1 MNLSNKPLIS
11 VIIPYYNHNRF
22 VKKTL
27 DSILEDTYPNK
38 EIIII
43 NDGSTELDSS
53 NLENWIDTNR
63 NFINI
68 IYKKRT
74 NKGITKT
81 LNEMI
86 NLSSGKYIALIA
98 SDDYFINNTFSK
110 RVDIL
115 ENNKTKLMLVADAI
129 VVDDDG
135 KLLFE
140 SAMFEQRKAPK
151 KNYFTDSGLK
161 KEIIKRWSFVGP
173 TSFMNKKIFDIVGNY
188 NENLLIEDWDFYLRV
203 VSKDLMLFFYV
214 KVAAYRWHENN
225 ISKDETKNYLRD
237 LCACETQKINIKNFK
252 FPYNVLLWLRTKK
265 CFKRLIQ
272 KYKK

>member
-1 MNLSNKPLIS
+1 MNLSNKPLVS
-11 VIIPYYNHNRF
+11 VLIPYYNHNRF

-135 KLLFE
+135 KLLFQ
-140 SAMFEQRKAPK
+140 SAMFE
-151 KNYFTDSGLK
+151 
-161 KEIIKRWSFVGP
+161 
-173 TSFMNKKIFDIVGNY
+173 
-188 NENLLIEDWDFYLRV
+188 
-203 VSKDLMLFFYV
+203 
-214 KVAAYRWHENN
+214 
-225 ISKDETKNYLRD
+225 
-237 LCACETQKINIKNFK
+237 
-252 FPYNVLLWLRTKK
+252 
-265 CFKRLIQ
+265 
-272 KYKK
+272 

>member
-1 MNLSNKPLIS
+1 MNLENKPLVS
-11 VIIPYYNHNRF
+11 VVIPYYNHNIF
-22 VKKTL
+22 VRKTL

-43 NDGSTELDSS
+43 NDGSTESDSS
-53 NLENWIDTNR
+53 ELEKWIENNH

-68 IYKKRT
+68 IYKKRE

-81 LNEMI
+81 INEMI
-86 NLSSGKYIALIA
+86 KLSSGKYIALIA

-115 ENNKTKLMLVADAI
+115 ESNKSKLMLVSDAI
-129 VVDDDG
+129 VVDDYG
-135 KLLFE
+135 ELLFK
-140 SAMFEQRKAPK
+140 SAMFEQRKSPK

-173 TSFMNKKIFDIVGNY
+173 TSFINKKLFDIVGFY

-203 VSKDLMLFFYV
+203 VSKDLMLFFDER
-214 KVAAYRWHENN
+214 VAAYRWHEKN
-225 ISKDETKNYLRD
+225 ISKDKTKEYLRD
-237 LCACETQKINIKNFK
+237 LCAYETQRDNVKNFR
-252 FPYNVLLWLRTKK
+252 FPYNLILWLRSKK
-265 CFKRLIQ
+265 CFKRLIK

>member
-1 MNLSNKPLIS
+1 MNLSNKPLVS
-11 VIIPYYNHNRF
+11 VLIPYYNHNRF

-135 KLLFE
+135 KLLFQ

-173 TSFMNKKIFDIVGNY
+173 TSFINKELFDIVGNY

-203 VSKDLMLFFYV
+203 VSKDLMLFFFDFL
-214 KVAAYRWHENN
+214 ATYRVHENN
-225 ISKDETKNYLRD
+225 ISKDET
-237 LCACETQKINIKNFK
+237 
-252 FPYNVLLWLRTKK
+252 
-265 CFKRLIQ
+265 
-272 KYKK
+272 

>member
-1 MNLSNKPLIS
+1 MNLENNPLVS
-11 VIIPYYNHNRF
+11 VIIPYYNHNMF
-22 VKKTL
+22 VEKTL
-27 DSILEDTYPNK
+27 NSILEDTYPNK

-43 NDGSTELDSS
+43 NDGSTEHDSS
-53 NLENWIDTNR
+53 NLNKWIEKNSG
-63 NFINI
+63 FINI
-68 IYKKRT
+68 IYKKRE
-74 NKGITKT
+74 NKGVTKT
-81 LNEMI
+81 INEMI
-86 NLSSGKYIALIA
+86 KLSSGKYIALIA

-110 RVDIL
+110 RVNIL
-115 ENNKTKLMLVADAI
+115 ESNPNKLMLVSDAI
-129 VVDDDG
+129 VVDDYG
-135 KLLFE
+135 KLLFQ

-173 TSFMNKKIFDIVGNY
+173 TSFINKKLFDIVGDY

-203 VSKDLMLFFYV
+203 VSKNLILFFDE
-214 KVAAYRWHENN
+214 KVAAYRWHDNN

-252 FPYNVLLWLRTKK
+252 FPYNIILWLRSKK
-265 CFKRLIQ
+265 CFKRLID

>member
-1 MNLSNKPLIS
+1 MNLSNKPLVS

-135 KLLFE
+135 KLLFQ

-151 KNYFTDSGLK
+151 KNTKIAENSNNTFESIFAFFC
-161 KEIIKRWSFVGP
+161 EC
-173 TSFMNKKIFDIVGNY
+173 KIFTKFKSSL
-188 NENLLIEDWDFYLRV
+188 LLIDYSFCYCLFYSCLCWLFC
-203 VSKDLMLFFYV
+203 SKGSYYFLFWSICYYFSIFY
-214 KVAAYRWHENN
+214 Y
-225 ISKDETKNYLRD
+225 Y
-237 LCACETQKINIKNFK
+237 
-252 FPYNVLLWLRTKK
+252 
-265 CFKRLIQ
+265 
-272 KYKK
+272 